1 MSWFWGAG
9 GGKGSQNDPA
19 KALDDDLKQFLK
31 DQQPRPYQPAELSKP
46 LAQPPKSRESA
57 VPAASAGQS
66 TEVEDRALPK
76 ESLFQDGRYKDLWK
90 TYVPQEQSGISPV
103 ERVLEFRKDRRA
115 TIHKAAMENCA
126 FEQQMQTDCMHA
138 SSWAQKIRGRMTLCH
153 EENKAYNRCY
163 SLQAKFLQALG
174 YMSSMTSSDEDEE
187 KIQMHADKLY
197 HRMMDYEA
205 EVDDARRNGKPI
217 PPLVSLFNPNRTAP
231 SADQLVL
238 PEVIASKLTKPLSDY
253 APHERELAAKAALEE
268 AKVADAYAKDL
279 FTYTTT
285 MNEERKT
292 RQAWLT
298 KAFGETLGKFLIPDP
313 PKDTNHTSYNVPELE
328 EKIWEVGKSGSTKK

>member
-1 MSWFWGAG
+1 MSWFWGG
-9 GGKGSQNDPA
+9 GGSKGNGSDPA

-31 DQQPRPYQPAELSKP
+31 DQQPKPYAPAELPKTLAELPKP
-46 LAQPPKSRESA
+46 QETPAPVTSPAQSP
-57 VPAASAGQS
+57 
-66 TEVEDRALPK
+66 EDRPLPK
-76 ESLFQDGRYKDLWK
+76 ESLFQDGRYKDIWK
-90 TYVPQEQSGISPV
+90 TYVPQEQSGSSAV
-103 ERVLEFRKDRRA
+103 ERVLEARKDRKQ

-126 FEQQMQTDCMHA
+126 FEQQMQQDCMNA
-138 SSWAQKIRGRMTLCH
+138 GSWAQKIRGRMTLCH

-174 YMSSMTSSDEDEE
+174 YMTSTTSSDEDEE

-217 PPLVSLFNPNRTAP
+217 PPLTSLFNPNRSAPTAE
-231 SADQLVL
+231 QLVL
-238 PEVIASKLTKPLSDY
+238 PETITAKLKKPLHEY
-253 APHERELAAKAALEE
+253 PPHERELAAKAALEE
-268 AKVADAYAKDL
+268 AKVADAYAEDL
-279 FTYTTT
+279 FNYTVT

-313 PKDTNHTSYNVPELE
+313 PKDAAVKLYDISELE
-328 EKIWEVGKSGSTKK
+328 EKIWEQGKSGSTRK

>member
-1 MSWFWGAG
+1 MSWFWGGG
-9 GGKGSQNDPA
+9 GGKGDQSDPA

-31 DQQPRPYQPAELSKP
+31 DQQPRPYRPAELSKP
-46 LAQPPKSRESA
+46 TAPTPTPRETPVPVASTSQP
-57 VPAASAGQS
+57 
-66 TEVEDRALPK
+66 TTVEDRGLPK
-76 ESLFQDGRYKDLWK
+76 ESLFQDGRYKDIWK

-103 ERVLEFRKDRRA
+103 ERVLEARKDRRA

-126 FEQQMQTDCMHA
+126 FEQQMQMDCMHA
-138 SSWAQKIRGRMTLCH
+138 SSWAQKIRGRATLCH

-174 YMSSMTSSDEDEE
+174 YMSSMSSTDDDEE
-187 KIQMHADKLY
+187 RIQMHADKLY

-238 PEVIASKLTKPLSDY
+238 PEVIASKLTKPLDDY

-268 AKVADAYAKDL
+268 AKVADTYAKDL
-279 FTYTTT
+279 FNYTTT

-298 KAFGETLGKFLIPDP
+298 KAFGDTLGKFLIPDAP
-313 PKDTNHTSYNVPELE
+313 QDATHTAYNVPELE
-328 EKIWEVGKSGSTKK
+328 EKIWEISKSGSTEK